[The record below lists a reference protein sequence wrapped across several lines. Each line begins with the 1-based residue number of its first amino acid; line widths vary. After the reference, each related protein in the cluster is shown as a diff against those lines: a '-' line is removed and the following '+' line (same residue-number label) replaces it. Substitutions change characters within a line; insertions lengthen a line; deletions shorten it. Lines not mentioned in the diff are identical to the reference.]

1 MKTEK
6 RKVWEE
12 FYSGLG
18 QLPEWLRK
26 PVPFVVEAICLFK
39 DHAVRSVLDM
49 GCGVGRHC
57 VYLAKKGFHVV
68 GIDTSRNAVR
78 MAEAW
83 SGIERTANVAFLLAS
98 MTNLPFRGGCFQA
111 VISVSV
117 IHHAVT
123 KEIDMAVE
131 EICRV
136 LTDGGILL
144 ANLLSVED
152 HRYGSG
158 QEVEEGTFR
167 VREDFEEKWFEEI
180 HHFFTWEGVFD
191 LLASFRKVETEPI
204 QSGKEEK
211 LHRYWKVTAIR

>member
-26 PVPFVVEAICLFK
+26 PVPFVVEAIPFFK
-39 DHAVRSVLDM
+39 DHAVRAVLDM

-57 VYLAKKGFHVV
+57 VYLAKKGFDVV

-78 MAEAW
+78 MAEAR
-83 SGIERTANVAFLLAS
+83 SDIERTANVAFLLAS

-117 IHHAVT
+117 MHHAIT
-123 KEIDMAVE
+123 KEINMAAE
-131 EICRV
+131 EIRRV
-136 LTDGGILL
+136 LIDGGILL

-167 VREDFEEKWFEEI
+167 VREDFEEK
-180 HHFFTWEGVFD
+180 
-191 LLASFRKVETEPI
+191 
-204 QSGKEEK
+204 
-211 LHRYWKVTAIR
+211 